1 MNTCAYL
8 GVHSLDAELALP
20 VFAEVGGCAHQSV
33 RFRVLQGVLH
43 LRSQPAVQ
51 GQALKS
57 FWVEG
62 GAWGISSAAVG
73 ISERCVHVDN
83 ISLHDESVRQSEI
96 TLGSEMKG
104 A

>member
-8 GVHSLDAELALP
+8 EVHILDAELALP

-51 GQALKS
+51 SQAL
-57 FWVEG
+57 
-62 GAWGISSAAVG
+62 
-73 ISERCVHVDN
+73 
-83 ISLHDESVRQSEI
+83 
-96 TLGSEMKG
+96 
-104 A
+104 